1 MNRQIIII
9 NCDDFGLSKGVNDAV
24 LEGFQNNF
32 ISSATIMVN
41 QAYTDEALKIWKK
54 YNDLMNI
61 GLHFCLDMGK
71 PLSKNWNGY
80 LTQDGRFK
88 RPHRESLHLVP
99 ESLIEEELR
108 AQIKKAESLGG
119 NLTHI
124 DSHHHVHMVHKNVNN
139 VVVRVARELN
149 LPIRNDDNLIDSFY
163 DTGVSKENL
172 FKELDSFNL
181 EKYKDL
187 MCHISNEDHELESKS
202 SYYKK
207 RMDEKEILRTE
218 INIKALNK
226 RNIDLGSYKDIV

>member
-1 MNRQIIII
+1 MKKKLIII

-41 QAYTDEALKIWKK
+41 QAYSEEALQIWKE
-54 YNDLMNI
+54 NNTLLNI

-71 PLSKNWNGY
+71 PLSKNWKEH
-80 LTQDGRFK
+80 LTKEGTFK

-108 AQIKKAESLGG
+108 EQIKKAESFGG
-119 NLTHI
+119 KLTHI

-139 VVVRVARELN
+139 VVVRVAKELN
-149 LPIRNDDNLIDSFY
+149 LPIRNNDNLIDSFY
-163 DTGVSKENL
+163 DGGVTRENL
-172 FKELDSFNL
+172 FKELDGFNL
-181 EKYKDL
+181 EEYKDL
-187 MCHISNEDHELESKS
+187 MCHISNEDRELEKKS

-207 RMDEKEILRTE
+207 RIDEKDILKKE
-218 INIKALNK
+218 INIKTLNK
-226 RNIDLGSYKDIV
+226 RNIYLGSYRDII